1 MMSTCL
7 DDSESMM
14 SHISVTVLWYSD
26 ETATE
31 TVSIFRVLGLGLES
45 FNETGGR
52 FPVAKNRIFGIFGC
66 QRVQS
71 FTRLGTKE
79 KKETHFKLQE
89 QQSRIRSKGVG
100 SHTLNFRKQRC
111 KVGRKKKQ
119 VWRNEWQPRE
129 GAGEAA
135 GRRRN
140 SGVHS
145 GLRSRRAAPA

>member
-1 MMSTCL
+1 MSTCL

-89 QQSRIRSKGVG
+89 QQSRIKGAKSAGKRSKSGGKSG
-100 SHTLNFRKQRC
+100 SSERAQER
-111 KVGRKKKQ
+111 RQ
-119 VWRNEWQPRE
+119 A
-129 GAGEAA
+129 GAETAEYTA
-135 GRRRN
+135 D
-140 SGVHS
+140 
-145 GLRSRRAAPA
+145 